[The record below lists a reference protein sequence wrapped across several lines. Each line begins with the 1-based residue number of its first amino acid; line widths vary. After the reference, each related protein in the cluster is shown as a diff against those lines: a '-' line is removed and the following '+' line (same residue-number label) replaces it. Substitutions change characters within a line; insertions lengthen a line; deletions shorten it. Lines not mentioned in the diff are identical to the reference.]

1 MKRVWLG
8 AMGALLICAGWAI
21 LLIAMVDPASASGLF
36 RMGVIFANERNL
48 DTLGQSLILTGFGC
62 VIVQTLREGF
72 GALQR
77 FFDAILTRTAKPAAP
92 SVPAGVV
99 EVPDELAADTIVDRG
114 WIKDRPY
121 VIYADGTTEIETL
134 IGMRRF
140 KSHQDARAFVGG

>member
-1 MKRVWLG
+1 MRVWLG
-8 AMGALLICAGWAI
+8 ATGVVLIFLGWAI
-21 LLIAMVDPASASGLF
+21 LFLAMMDPGPAAGLVQ
-36 RMGVIFANERNL
+36 RSLAWVNGYNL
-48 DTLGQSLILTGFGC
+48 GTLGQSLILTGFGC

-77 FFDAILTRTAKPAAP
+77 FFDAILTRTARP
-92 SVPAGVV
+92 SVAPPPAPEPRV
-99 EVPDELAADTIVDRG
+99 DEEDKHDVIVDRG

-121 VIYADGTTEIETL
+121 VVYADGSTEIETR

>member
-1 MKRVWLG
+1 
-8 AMGALLICAGWAI
+8 MGVILIFLGWAI
-21 LLIAMVDPASASGLF
+21 LFLAMMDPGPAAGLVQ
-36 RMGVIFANERNL
+36 RGLAWMNSYNL
-48 DTLGQSLILTGFGC
+48 STLGQSLILTGFGC

-77 FFDAILTRTAKPAAP
+77 FFDAILTRTARP
-92 SVPAGVV
+92 SVVPPPPEPVV
-99 EVPDELAADTIVDRG
+99 DAEPKGDVIVDRG

-121 VIYADGTTEIETL
+121 VVYADGSTEIETR